1 MKEKNIVILGGG
13 ESGVGAALLAKKEG
27 LNVFVSDS
35 GMLKKRYRDQL
46 LNNDIPFEEAGHSD
60 RIFQTQLVV
69 KSPGI
74 PDTVP
79 VLDYYRKNHIEII
92 SEIEFAYRYTQSYI
106 IAITGSNGKT
116 TTSLLLYHILKT
128 AGRDVVI
135 AGNVGNSFA
144 KAVATTPAA
153 IYVLEL
159 SSFQLDGITSFTPNM
174 AIITNITP
182 DHLDRYNYQFEN
194 YAASKMRITKN
205 QGINDHL
212 IICMDDE
219 ATTKA
224 IQQTKP
230 AASII
235 GFSTQ
240 NNRNAASYI
249 KNNNL
254 FIHIKQEELI
264 MTLEE
269 LALQGRHNVYNS
281 MAAGV
286 ASRLIDIRKD
296 TIKQCLSDF
305 QSIPHRLEQISIV
318 HGVTYIND
326 SKATNVNSAWYAL
339 ESQNTPIVWIAGG
352 IDKGNDYSKLYKLV
366 KQRVKVLICLGTDN
380 RKLVEAFIDDVEII
394 KNANSMAEAVNMAYH
409 ASTPGDTVL
418 LSPACASFDL
428 FDNYEDRGDQFI
440 AAVKTL

>member
-1 MKEKNIVILGGG
+1 MEEMNIVVLGGG
-13 ESGVGAALLAKKEG
+13 ESGIGAALLAKKEG

-35 GMLKKRYRDQL
+35 GMLIERYRDQL
-46 LNNDIPFEEAGHSD
+46 LNNDIPFEEMGHSD
-60 RIFQTQLVV
+60 KIYQAQLVV

-74 PDTVP
+74 PDTIAL
-79 VLDYYRKNHIEII
+79 LDYYRKNGIEII

-116 TTSLLLYHILKT
+116 TTSLLLYHILKR
-128 AGRDVVI
+128 AEKDVVI
-135 AGNVGNSFA
+135 AGNVGQSFA
-144 KAVATTPAA
+144 KAVATTPAS

-159 SSFQLDGITSFTPNM
+159 SSFQLDGITSFKPDI

-182 DHLDRYNYQFEN
+182 DHLDRYNYQFES
-194 YAASKMRITKN
+194 YVASKMRITKN
-205 QGINDHL
+205 QNIKDYL
-212 IICMDDE
+212 IICLDDE
-219 ATTKA
+219 ATTNA
-224 IQQTKP
+224 IKQTEP
-230 AASII
+230 VATTI
-235 GFSTQ
+235 GFSALYA
-240 NNRNAASYI
+240 NNTASYI
-249 KNNNL
+249 KNNHL
-254 FIHIKQEELI
+254 FINIKQEELI

-305 QSIPHRLEQISIV
+305 QGIPHRLEQVSII

-326 SKATNVNSAWYAL
+326 SKATNINSAWYAL
-339 ESQNTPIVWIAGG
+339 ESQNNPIVWIAGG
-352 IDKGNDYSKLYKLV
+352 VDKGNDYNKLDELV

-380 RKLVEAFIDDVEII
+380 RKLVEAFIDDVDVIL
-394 KNANSMAEAVNMAYH
+394 NANSMAEAVKMAYH
-409 ASTPGDTVL
+409 ESAPGDTVL

-428 FDNYEDRGDQFI
+428 FDNYEDRGEQFKT
-440 AAVKTL
+440 AVKTL